1 MRCCWELFHVRAY
14 LGQDAGGGF
23 FLDARN
29 ALQQMERFGKCR
41 VRQAPS
47 DLGVEGFYL
56 FIKELKMTKSM
67 PDEKALMVA
76 QAMIGNRSRKLRI
89 FSRAFFLAKSAICSA
104 VIRPSRSA
112 ASINLP
118 DTQKTSDNT
127 SPSLMFASSSTF

>member
-1 MRCCWELFHVRAY
+1 MRCCRKLFHIRAY
-14 LGQDAGGGF
+14 LGQDAGGRF
-23 FLDARN
+23 FLDTRN
-29 ALQQMERFGKCR
+29 ALQQMERSGKCG
-41 VRQAPS
+41 VLQAPS
-47 DLGVEGFYL
+47 DLFVESL
-56 FIKELKMTKSM
+56 DLLVQELKMTKSM